1 MDGQEIYLNAAKEV
15 KNPTPSLRMKGIN
28 YHYVESHFEFEGL
41 VLRDCYKS
49 QLKFGSITI
58 KMEISLEKQRRDYN
72 KTQLEIQ

>member
-15 KNPTPSLRMKGIN
+15 KKKNPTPSLRMKGIN
-28 YHYVESHFEFEGL
+28 CHYVESHFEFEGL

-58 KMEISLEKQRRDYN
+58 KNGN
-72 KTQLEIQ
+72 KLREARKRL